1 MRYWLGKLGTVLLV
15 LCIGS
20 GQGAAQLQTD
30 DGARDLRAQEQR
42 LSERVRAL
50 RSEQKQLLV
59 RKMLCSSDSKYLE
72 IDIRSGEGT
81 LKYRT
86 RILRTFRFSAKGKL
100 PRPAP
105 EGGLLTLTA
114 KEDGAPAKRRL
125 SFGNADLVMESNVA
139 RRKQGRNSLSLSISK
154 RNLAALYY
162 ALEAGSFLY
171 ITERNR

>member
-1 MRYWLGKLGTVLLV
+1 MRYWLGKLATVLLV
-15 LCIGS
+15 LCIGA
-20 GQGAAQLQTD
+20 GHGNAQPQTD
-30 DGARDLRAQEQR
+30 DEARDLRAQEQR
-42 LSERVRAL
+42 LSERVKEL

-72 IDIRSGEGT
+72 IDLRSGEGT

-100 PRPAP
+100 PKPAP

-125 SFGNADLVMESNVA
+125 SFGNAELVIESNAA
-139 RRKQGRNSLSLSISK
+139 RRRQGRPGLSLSISK

-162 ALEAGSFLY
+162 TLEAGSFLY
-171 ITERNR
+171 MTAKNR